1 MERIEIHVGERT
13 AGRPNDSRTEG
24 MVPGVI
30 YGGGRKEPAAF
41 AVKDTDIARLVK
53 KAGESTLINL
63 HLGNDVSVVLLG
75 EVQRHPVTDEII
87 HIDFRQVDLKKPV
100 KAAVALRLIGE
111 SPAVKNLGGT
121 LVLNAQQVHVRALPE
136 TLVDFISIDISQL
149 TDFEKTIHIRDLV
162 LPEGMEVLDD
172 AAAAIALVMPPKS
185 EEELKAEEAEN
196 AAVVEAE
203 VIGAKKGEEGAE
215 TDKEE
220 SGDKKD
226 VNKDEKKAVK

>member
-1 MERIEIHVGERT
+1 
-13 AGRPNDSRTEG
+13 

-30 YGGGRKEPAAF
+30 YGGGRKEPRF
-41 AVKDTDIARLVK
+41 C
-53 KAGESTLINL
+53 GERHRYRSSGKRRGKHLINL

-100 KAAVALRLIGE
+100 KAAVALRLWRIGGE
-111 SPAVKNLGGT
+111 KSRRHPCFKRTTGACPRL
-121 LVLNAQQVHVRALPE
+121 AE

-162 LPEGMEVLDD
+162 LPEGMKFDD

-185 EEELKAEEAEN
+185 EEELKPKKRN

-203 VIGAKKGEEGAE
+203 VIGAKKEEGAE